1 MCTLPYRNCT
11 KIPTHL
17 VSGLALLGIISTV
30 ILLHLILYKCT
41 KVLASCINTCTFSLT
56 NFSFNLQSSTPP
68 TCQSP
73 HSHSWR
79 LGNQFPMSGNSF
91 RYRKLVCDVGK
102 QFPVSGKSP
111 ELFPISEN
119 RSRWWGTDRKMV
131 CDVGK
136 RFPVSGNSPK
146 LFPISENRSR
156 CRETFSDVGKWFAMS
171 GNGYR
176 CRGTVP
182 NYFPMSETV
191 SDFEKRFPISENGF
205 RCWGT
210 VSDVGQSASTF
221 RTRKD
226 LAVQSESGT
235 LAFKVPEMTS
245 WGAGK
250 WQHSTATVLL
260 VYTFSLEYVCDVHDE
275 IHNTIR
281 ILQK

>member
-30 ILLHLILYKCT
+30 ILLHLILHKCT

-56 NFSFNLQSSTPP
+56 NFSFNLQSSTPSP
-68 TCQSP
+68 TCRSP

-91 RYRKLVCDVGK
+91 RYRKLVCDVGNG
-102 QFPVSGKSP
+102 FRYRGTVPNVSRYRRTVPDVG
-111 ELFPISEN
+111 EQFPISEN
-119 RSRWWGTDRKMV
+119 G
-131 CDVGK
+131 
-136 RFPVSGNSPK
+136 
-146 LFPISENRSR
+146 LR
-156 CRETFSDVGKWFAMS
+156 CRETVSGIGEQSQTFPDIGEPFPMS

-176 CRGTVP
+176 CWGTVP

-235 LAFKVPEMTS
+235 LAFKVPEVTS

-250 WQHSTATVLL
+250 WQQSTATVLL